1 MGGVN
6 GGLELVDTV
15 ACREEEIID
24 AKRERGE
31 FLKWSP

>member
-24 AKRERGE
+24 ARERGE
-31 FLKWSP
+31 VLQWSP